1 MPIRQAMRV
10 PSVVPRARYV
20 SGTARTIGGPDP
32 IPGACRWL
40 ALPGLMVGVC
50 LVAFLCAGLSRPT
63 PEVPRTV
70 GDAAV
75 RLLRVPGP
83 HASHQATVL
92 RHHLFRP
99 RDGLALED
107 GNLDD
112 ADPWAG
118 IAVTAER
125 LVSPSTPCGSHTGL
139 TSAYPWPSRYFIRPQ
154 LLTRL

>member
-10 PSVVPRARYV
+10 PSVVPLARYLG
-20 SGTARTIGGPDP
+20 GTARTIGGPDP
-32 IPGACRWL
+32 TTGACRWL

-50 LVAFLCAGLSRPT
+50 LVALLCAVISRPA

-70 GDAAV
+70 GDAAM
-75 RLLRVPGP
+75 RLLRVPSP
-83 HASHQATVL
+83 QASRQATVL
-92 RHHLFRP
+92 RHHVFRP

-112 ADPWAG
+112 DDPWAG
-118 IAVTAER
+118 VALTAER
-125 LVSPSTPCGSHTGL
+125 LVSPSTPHGSHTGL
-139 TSAYPWPSRYFIRPQ
+139 TYAYPWPSRYLIRPQ